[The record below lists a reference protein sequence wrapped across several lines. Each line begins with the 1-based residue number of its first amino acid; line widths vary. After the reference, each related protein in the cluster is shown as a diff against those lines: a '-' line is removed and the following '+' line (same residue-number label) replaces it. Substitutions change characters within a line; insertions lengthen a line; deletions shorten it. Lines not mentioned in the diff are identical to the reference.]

1 MIWYIESD
9 QESNSTDSEKLVNPF
24 LPSSDNEAPPI
35 PERPNEDTI
44 PKAYTLGYD
53 GWYCKLK

>member
-1 MIWYIESD
+1 MIYYIESD

-53 GWYCKLK
+53 G